1 MSQNNKTDFFYTIQN
16 NSTSYFVDKR
26 SKFYGFAYN
35 VETEE
40 EINEI
45 LSQVKKEHYKATH
58 HCYAYRLG
66 VNNLERYRINDDGE
80 PSSTAGRPIYGQILS
95 NNLTNILIIV
105 VRYYGGTKLGVPG
118 LINAYKTS
126 ASMVIENN
134 KIIKKIIY
142 NSIFFSYNYENINLA
157 MKFIKDENLE
167 IINQIYD
174 NNNVTTEIKC
184 RESKIEEIK
193 FKINQTYGL
202 NLKS

>member
-126 ASMVIENN
+126 ASMAIENN

>member
-126 ASMVIENN
+126 ASMAIENN

-193 FKINQTYGL
+193 FKINQIYGL